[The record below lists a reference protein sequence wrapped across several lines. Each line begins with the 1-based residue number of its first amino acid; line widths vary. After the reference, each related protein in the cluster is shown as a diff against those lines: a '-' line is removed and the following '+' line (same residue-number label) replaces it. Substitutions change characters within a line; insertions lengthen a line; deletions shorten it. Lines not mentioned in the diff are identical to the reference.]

1 MPDKHRIE
9 YDEGK
14 KAFDR
19 TKPPEDK
26 CPSTNS
32 ASSVTAKRSPEKL
45 REREAY
51 GAALRAIP
59 ASTWENMPP
68 MISIPSGRTAK
79 SPKAKP

>member
-1 MPDKHRIE
+1 MLKGARAIMPITSNTVR
-9 YDEGK
+9 
-14 KAFDR
+14 
-19 TKPPEDK
+19 
-26 CPSTNS
+26 
-32 ASSVTAKRSPEKL
+32 RSPEKL

-51 GAALRAIP
+51 WAALRAIP